1 MTINVDISRILV
13 TCNTRG
19 LCKHARFFFP
29 MLNFLFSINLQCPLP
44 LSRSA
49 KLQLLT
55 VIMPS
60 FYRFTVPSLVVNVS
74 GFRLCRL
81 FSSSRDSRGSWTGK
95 TGGSWHCGHHLFP
108 CSGHPLQYNGCLLC
122 Q

>member
-1 MTINVDISRILV
+1 MTINVEICRILV
-13 TCNTRG
+13 TCNTRS
-19 LCKHARFFFP
+19 LCKHEKVFFLI
-29 MLNFLFSINLQCPLP
+29 LNVLFAINLQCPLP

-49 KLQLLT
+49 KLQLPT
-55 VIMPS
+55 VITPS

-74 GFRLCRL
+74 GFCLCRL
-81 FSSSRDSRGSWTGK
+81 FSSSRCSGGSWTGK